1 MPVNAQLASYKVA
14 YRVAQCKKLH
24 TIAEELILPATI
36 DMVSTMIDEA
46 TASKLKAIPLSDNT
60 IARRIYDISKDIEEQ
75 LNDKIRAKH
84 FALQMDEATD
94 SNKDCLLIASINR
107 FIDGEDLRED
117 LLFCKRVTTRVTAD
131 ELFKIIDTYL
141 IDAYLKWEDCVGIC
155 TDGAQA
161 MARKRGGLQTLSKC
175 VVPQFAV
182 DTLYDTPRDASV
194 QTIESRAE

>member
-117 LLFCKRVTTRVTAD
+117 LLFCKRVTTRATT
-131 ELFKIIDTYL
+131 ELFKIIDTY
-141 IDAYLKWEDCVGIC
+141 
-155 TDGAQA
+155 
-161 MARKRGGLQTLSKC
+161 
-175 VVPQFAV
+175 
-182 DTLYDTPRDASV
+182 
-194 QTIESRAE
+194 

>member
-60 IARRIYDISKDIEEQ
+60 IARLIYDMSKDIEEQ
-75 LNDKIRAKH
+75 LNDKIRAKR

-94 SNKDCLLIASINR
+94 SNKDCLLIAYVR

-161 MARKRGGLQTLSKC
+161 MAGKRGGLQARL
-175 VVPQFAV
+175 PQCAV
-182 DTLYDTPRDASV
+182 DTLYYTLRGASI
-194 QTIESRAE
+194 QKIESRAE